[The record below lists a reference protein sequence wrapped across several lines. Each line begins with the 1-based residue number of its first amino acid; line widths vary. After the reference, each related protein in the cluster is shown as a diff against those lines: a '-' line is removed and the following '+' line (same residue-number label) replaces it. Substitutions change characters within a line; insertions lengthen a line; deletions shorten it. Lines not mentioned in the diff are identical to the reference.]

1 MYPNTNCVAVACV
14 ATLMKDG
21 RMTTNGSNYASLR
34 ILVVYIL
41 PYPQQIITN
50 TMTCLAIYSVDNTF
64 FVVPLD
70 VVFKRNKMRRALC

>member
-1 MYPNTNCVAVACV
+1 MYPNTNCVAVAFV

-21 RMTTNGSNYASLR
+21 RMTTNGSNCASLR

-50 TMTCLAIYSVDNTF
+50 TMTCLAIHSVDNTF
-64 FVVPLD
+64 LVVPLD
-70 VVFKRNKMRRALC
+70 VVFKKNKMRRALC